1 VEIIGREPRRRWS
14 LEQKL
19 AIVEA
24 TFQPGA
30 SVRGVARQ
38 AGVNAGMVFSWRKEF
53 RAQLGFPE
61 KSKTPGFAPVMLVAP
76 EQEQVDHAPG
86 VIEVEFSSG
95 VRLKAFGAVAPDLAA
110 AILGALAKR

>member
-1 VEIIGREPRRRWS
+1 VEIIGGEPRRRWS

-30 SVRGVARQ
+30 SVNGVARQ
-38 AGVNAGMVFSWRKEF
+38 AGAGPGMVFGWRKLY

-61 KSKTPGFAPVMLVAP
+61 TPAAKGFAPVRLAAPEARVAP
-76 EQEQVDHAPG
+76 PAG
-86 VIEVEFSSG
+86 VIEVEFADG
-95 VRLKAFGAVAPDLAA
+95 VRLRLVGPVAPELAA
-110 AILGALAKR
+110 AVTKAIAKR